1 MRPAPWQIS
10 IITLM
15 PEMYPGPL
23 GCSLIGDAL
32 ARGIWNMSLVN
43 LRDFGIGPHLKVDDS
58 PAGGGA
64 GMVLKPDVVDAAIQ
78 AAQAQMLRGLA
89 PASAASGASPLAG
102 EAMRLNECSEFSRS
116 GEGVSNGLDTISPP
130 SPNPLPQ
137 GERAYQLIHFSPR
150 GELMTQALF
159 RELIATPLILLC
171 GRYEA
176 VDERVLEKHQPREV
190 SLGDFVLTGGDIP
203 AMALI
208 DGCVRLLPGV
218 VGKEASLGEE
228 SFGDGAYANLLEY
241 PHYTKPAEWEGR
253 ATPEVLLSGHHANI
267 EKWRLEQAKAITKA
281 RRPELLTLPKRVK

>member
-1 MRPAPWQIS
+1 MPWQTT

-23 GCSLIGDAL
+23 AHSLIGDAL
-32 ARGIWNMSLVN
+32 ARNVWSLSLVN
-43 LRDFGIGPHLKVDDS
+43 LREHGIGVHQKVDDS

-64 GMVLKPDVVDAAIQ
+64 GMVLKADVVDAAI
-78 AAQAQMLRGLA
+78 ARAKV
-89 PASAASGASPLAG
+89 
-102 EAMRLNECSEFSRS
+102 LN
-116 GEGVSNGLDTISPP
+116 
-130 SPNPLPQ
+130 PN
-137 GERAYQLIHFSPR
+137 AQLIHFSPR
-150 GELMTQALF
+150 GEVMTQQLF
-159 RELIATPLILLC
+159 RELAQTPLILLC

-176 VDERVLEKHQPREV
+176 IDERVLEKHAVREV

-228 SFGDGAYANLLEY
+228 SFGDGPYQHLLEY

-253 ATPEVLLSGHHANI
+253 AIPQVLLSGHHANI
-267 EKWRLEQAKAITKA
+267 EKWRLDQAEALTNA
-281 RRPELLTLPKRVK
+281 RRADLWLRHTHKKKQ

>member
-1 MRPAPWQIS
+1 MQPTPWQIS
-10 IITLM
+10 VITLM

-32 ARGIWNMSLVN
+32 ARNVWNLSLIN
-43 LRDFGIGPHLKVDDS
+43 LRDFGIGVHQKVDDS

-64 GMVLKPDVVDAAIQ
+64 GMVLKPDVVDAAIIQ
-78 AAQAQMLRGLA
+78 AKTG
-89 PASAASGASPLAG
+89 
-102 EAMRLNECSEFSRS
+102 
-116 GEGVSNGLDTISPP
+116 
-130 SPNPLPQ
+130 NPH
-137 GERAYQLIHFSPR
+137 AQLIHFSPR
-150 GELMTQALF
+150 GEVMTQALF
-159 RELIATPLILLC
+159 RELSQTPLILLC

-176 VDERVLEKHQPREV
+176 IDERVLEKHQPREV

-253 ATPEVLLSGHHANI
+253 ATPEVLLSGHHKNI
-267 EKWRLEQAKAITKA
+267 DQWRLEQAQAITKA
-281 RRPELLTLPKRVK
+281 RRPDLVK